1 MEFKRGDVLVYLC
14 PPKKMKLFRSFCL
27 MLVGCLFGMTTHAQ
41 LVVDATFSPQ
51 QLVEDVL
58 IGQGVQVSNFQFTG
72 NPASRGFFDGANS
85 NIGLASGVILSTGRA
100 IDAVGPN
107 TSPAGG
113 ISEEG
118 TDFARPGDA
127 ALTGISGS
135 LSGTHDASVLEFDFI
150 PSSDTVQF
158 KFVFASNEYMFWVG
172 TANIND
178 VFAFFLSG
186 PGIVGELNVA
196 LIPGTTTPITM
207 VNVNANNNSQ
217 FYVDNGDET
226 GEEGAATVSYNGFT
240 TPLTAIAVLPET
252 CQPYHIRLAIAD
264 GGDGLYDSA
273 VFLEAG
279 SFSSPTVSLNAE
291 TNYTSTTG
299 SLDLVE
305 GCSTM
310 SLTFERSEPLD
321 APLTVGLNFSG
332 SATVGADV
340 TNIPNFIIFPAGQ
353 ATTTITFNIVED
365 ALVEGTE
372 TLIIAIDQ
380 LNPCSTGPATSVT
393 LTIQDVEPMTL
404 QITPSL
410 ALGCPTPSTIDVVVL
425 GGYPVY
431 DYQWNGA
438 ADTDASITVN
448 PYTTTNYSVIVTD
461 ACGFVATASSSIS
474 INYLQMQVSAAGVV
488 VCNGDDALLESVVSG
503 GLGSITYLWD
513 GNGTDPTYSL
523 SPTSTVSV
531 VLQVTDSCGIS
542 ESITATV
549 TVEQL
554 DASFTHQLIKHS
566 TIQFTNTTI
575 GATDFSWNFG
585 DGEGSFRESPLHE
598 YAMEGTYPVTLTVTN
613 SNGCQ
618 STLEDTVIAYPPLHV
633 YIPNAFTPNG
643 DGVNDVFGI
652 EGEGY
657 LYYDLEIVDRW
668 GNKMKHGRFKDN
680 TAWDGTYKGKLVP
693 SGAYVYRV
701 WVEPPIGIEVRETGV
716 LNVLSGE

>member
-1 MEFKRGDVLVYLC
+1 MEFKLGDSLVYLC
-14 PPKKMKLFRSFCL
+14 PPKKMKLFRSFYL
-27 MLVGCLFGMTTHAQ
+27 MLVVCLCGASVHAQ
-41 LVVDATFSPQ
+41 LVVDATYSPQ

-72 NPASRGFFDGANS
+72 NPASRGFFDGSNS

-113 ISEEG
+113 ITEEG
-118 TDFARPGDA
+118 TDFSRPGDA

-135 LSGTHDASVLEFDFI
+135 LAGTYDASVLEFDFI

-158 KFVFASNEYMFWVG
+158 KYVFASNEYMAWVG
-172 TANIND
+172 TVNIND

-186 PGIVGELNVA
+186 PGIVGERNVA

-217 FYVDNGDET
+217 YYIDNGDQP
-226 GEEGAATVSYNGFT
+226 GEEGAPTVSYNGFT
-240 TPLTAIAVLPET
+240 TPLTAQAVLT
-252 CQPYHIRLAIAD
+252 SCQTYHIRLAIAD
-264 GGDGLYDSA
+264 GGDGTYDSA
-273 VFLEAG
+273 VFLEGG

-291 TNYTSTTG
+291 TNYSSSTG

-305 GCSTM
+305 GCSSM
-310 SLTFERSEPLD
+310 SLAFERSEPLD
-321 APLTVGLNFSG
+321 AALTVGLTFSG

-340 TNIPNFIIFPAGQ
+340 TNIPNTITFPAGQ
-353 ATTTITFNIVED
+353 ATTTITFSVVED

-372 TLIIAIDQ
+372 TMTITLDQ

-393 LTIQDVEPMTL
+393 FTIQDVEPMTV
-404 QITPSL
+404 QITPSTT
-410 ALGCPTPSTIDVVVL
+410 LGCPQPSTIDVTVT

-431 DYQWNGA
+431 EYQWNGA
-438 ADTDASITVN
+438 PDTTSSITVN

-474 INYLQMQVSAAGVV
+474 INYQQIQVSVADVV
-488 VCNGDDALLESVVSG
+488 VCNGDEALLESVVTGGSG
-503 GLGSITYLWD
+503 TISYLWD
-513 GNGTDPTYSL
+513 GTGTDPTYAT
-523 SPTSTVSV
+523 SPSGTVTV
-531 VLQVTDSCGIS
+531 VVQVTDSCGIS
-542 ESITATV
+542 ESTSATV
-549 TVEQL
+549 TVEEL
-554 DASFTHQLIKHS
+554 DASFTHQLVKHS
-566 TIQFTNTTI
+566 TIQFTNTTE
-575 GATDFSWNFG
+575 GATEFNWDFG
-585 DGEGSFRESPLHE
+585 DGEGSIRESPLHE
-598 YAMEGTYPVTLTVTN
+598 YAEEGMYPVTLTVTS

-618 STLEDTVIAYPPLHV
+618 ATVEDTVTVYPPLHV

-643 DGVNDVFGI
+643 DGVNDVFGV

-657 LYYDLEIVDRW
+657 LYYDLEIFDRW

-680 TAWDGTYKGKLVP
+680 TAWDGTYNGKLVP
-693 SGAYVYRV
+693 SGAYVYHV
-701 WVEPPIGIEVRETGV
+701 WVEPPIGIEVRETG
-716 LNVLSGE
+716 LLHVLSGE